1 MLTQREFGRQI
12 IHMLMGFVI
21 VGLIYVEIFTPSI
34 LFLIVMLGF
43 LLSFICKHTRI
54 PIVSNFLDW
63 FERDSAT
70 FPGKGMIFFFIG
82 TLLVVKLF
90 PKNIA
95 LASVMVLAMG
105 DSWSH
110 IIGARIGKM
119 KNIFNGNSKKLFEGT
134 VAGTLM
140 GTFGALLFVP
150 FPEAFLGAAGAMI
163 AEVAEIHLNKNELD
177 DNIVVPL
184 VAGAVMLLVMRFV

>member
-21 VGLIYVEIFTPSI
+21 VALIHFNIFNSRI
-34 LFLIVMLGF
+34 LFLCIIIGI

-54 PIVSNFLDW
+54 PIVSHFLDW

-82 TLLVVKLF
+82 TLLVVQLF
-90 PKNIA
+90 PKDIA

-110 IIGARIGKM
+110 IIVARIGKM

-150 FPEAFLGAAGAMI
+150 LPEAFLGASIAMI

-184 VAGAVMLLVMRFV
+184 VAGTVMLIVTRFI